1 MDLDKIISAW
11 EHCTSDEGDCD
22 DCPYNNDFNGCM
34 LNLKLDTIK
43 ILKFYKEHE
52 HDVCANCLYEEADD
66 LSQKEVEQLRNDA
79 NARRCK
85 CGWRYC
91 PSCGARMDGVKWE

>member
-34 LNLKLDTIK
+34 LNLKLDTIEV
-43 ILKFYKEHE
+43 LKYYKE
-52 HDVCANCLYEEADD
+52 
-66 LSQKEVEQLRNDA
+66 EVEKLELDLAVTKNNLNYYINGND
-79 NARRCK
+79 
-85 CGWRYC
+85 
-91 PSCGARMDGVKWE
+91 

>member
-1 MDLDKIISAW
+1 MDIDKIISAW

-43 ILKFYKEHE
+43 VLMEILIIILLMIHIKK
-52 HDVCANCLYEEADD
+52 
-66 LSQKEVEQLRNDA
+66 
-79 NARRCK
+79 
-85 CGWRYC
+85 
-91 PSCGARMDGVKWE
+91 DGKIYN

>member
-34 LNLKLDTIK
+34 LNLKQDTIK
-43 ILKFYKEHE
+43 VLKFYKEHE
-52 HDVCANCLYEEADD
+52 HDVCANCLYEE
-66 LSQKEVEQLRNDA
+66 VEPIRNKI
-79 NARRCK
+79 NGEGRLF
-85 CGWRYC
+85 CGSCNSIIPRWGKYC
-91 PSCGARMDGVKWE
+91 AECERKVKRE